1 MPDLKTVGTIL
12 VRDLEGQA
20 EDLGRVS
27 LEELKQAIGP
37 ALKAAPELE
46 AAARKAYTS
55 AARYHL
61 QQLAGQNIPFDGFE
75 QIDAQLANVKVS
87 ALIIAN
93 DAFRKAFWNVFASVL
108 NALGN
113 AAGGIVGAGIGAV
126 KSVVDGLG
134 K

>member
-1 MPDLKTVGTIL
+1 MPDLKTIGTVL

-20 EDLGRVS
+20 EDLGKVA
-27 LEELKQAIGP
+27 LEDLKQAIGP

-61 QQLAGQNIPFDGFE
+61 QALAGQAIPFDGFE

-93 DAFRKAFWNVFASVL
+93 DAFKKAFWSVFKSVL

-113 AAGGIVGAGIGAV
+113 AAGGVVGAGVNAV
-126 KSVVDGLG
+126 ANIVNGLG